1 MKTKTRKYK
10 NKNRKTRRGGAAPGP
25 ITPPPEANPSS
36 GSSWFSSFSL
46 FGTPKPPSES
56 VTNNSEFLKNEFN
69 KFKSAVS
76 KLDIKDIENK
86 SLSQMLED
94 IKNRDVIKP

>member
-25 ITPPPEANPSS
+25 ITPPPEAKPPSDT

-46 FGTPKPPSES
+46 FGTPKPKIES
-56 VTNNSEFLKNEFN
+56 VTNNSEFLTNEFN

-86 SLSQMLED
+86 SLSQMLSE
-94 IKNRDVIKP
+94 VKP

>member
-1 MKTKTRKYK
+1 MKTRRYK
-10 NKNRKTRRGGAAPGP
+10 LKNRKTRRGGAAPGP
-25 ITPPPEANPSS
+25 ITPEAKPSS

-76 KLDIKDIENK
+76 KLDIKDIENRLK
-86 SLSQMLED
+86 NCQNLEFLYLTD
-94 IKNRDVIKP
+94 YYFWR